1 MAGRGLQVALA
12 LAVAITLAS
21 CSEEEAKTNAAGKP
35 VSLASYLPAD
45 SQMVQAVDIAAARKE
60 LKLPEDANALPISD
74 KALPRPKSPEANLFQ
89 VTSRAYP
96 DLSNVFMSELDGKGG
111 TPLDGSLIRAAAGS
125 EAVSVVSTSE
135 PLEDIERKLEL
146 ADYTLK
152 GKYFVAGRETP
163 VGASHFVV
171 DAGSGRYV
179 FARSKGDAAEVLRRI
194 TNEAK
199 PGEAAKA
206 LERAS
211 GSVRLAYSDAPKR
224 SCVTAFAV
232 DQEATGEGAALALII
247 EGEKPEP
254 ERFDP
259 KALKGV
265 ATGTPTVLVDALLVP
280 FNVKKPSK
288 DGLDPITQIIS
299 VSQTTETG
307 PDGEKAVVKGPKR
320 LVPAPFNAYDC
331 P

>member
-1 MAGRGLQVALA
+1 MAL
-12 LAVAITLAS
+12 TS

-45 SQMVQAVDIAAARKE
+45 SQMVYGVDIVAARKE

-74 KALPRPKSPEANLFQ
+74 KAFPRPRSPEAKLFQ

-96 DLSNVFMSELDGKGG
+96 DLSEVFQSELDGKGG

-125 EAVSVVSTSE
+125 EAVSIVSTSE

-146 ADYTLK
+146 AGYALK

-163 VGASHFVV
+163 QGASRFVA
-171 DAGSGRYV
+171 DAGSGRFV
-179 FARSKGDAAEVLRRI
+179 FARSKGDAAKILRRI
-194 TNEAK
+194 ANEAK

-211 GSVRLAYSDAPKR
+211 GSVRVAYAHAPKG
-224 SCVTAFAV
+224 SCVAAFAV

-247 EGEKPEP
+247 DGEKPEP

-288 DGLDPITQIIS
+288 DGLDPIGQVLS
-299 VSQTTETG
+299 VPPQTIETTPAGETG
-307 PDGEKAVVKGPKR
+307 VVKGPNR
-320 LVPAPFNAYDC
+320 LVLPPFETYDC